1 MAAFV
6 GTAERFADCRPKMTM
21 QAGVATPL
29 ASWENEGGQR
39 APTAQGDDHLDWA
52 GFLTRF
58 YPDARNHDYTS
69 LAAYIEYRKT
79 QSRAPGADRPPERSR
94 P

>member
-1 MAAFV
+1 
-6 GTAERFADCRPKMTM
+6 MTI

-58 YPDARNHDYTS
+58 YPEARNHDYIS
-69 LAAYIEYRKT
+69 LAAYVEYRK
-79 QSRAPGADRPPERSR
+79 RLAPAVGPPGADRPSERSR

>member
-1 MAAFV
+1 
-6 GTAERFADCRPKMTM
+6 MTM

-39 APTAQGDDHLDWA
+39 APTAQADDQLDWA
-52 GFLTRF
+52 GFLSRF
-58 YPDARNHDYTS
+58 YPDAQNHDYTS
-69 LAAYIEYRKT
+69 LAAYVEYRK
-79 QSRAPGADRPPERSR
+79 RLAPAVAAPGADRPPERSR